1 MLRFASPAIVE
12 RQASP
17 ETPPHLKAADKPA
30 DFKSATQ
37 ALEVDAHRA
46 LIAVW
51 DYASKRRHSRAVSH
65 AFQYFDGRRLYVNI
79 TSVRL
84 ELVERVLRRLE
95 LEDVPAV
102 LAIWR
107 ERDLAVWHTTC
118 GGELTGSV
126 GITGG
131 SVFMAMD
138 WLERNSAR
146 D

>member
-17 ETPPHLKAADKPA
+17 ETPQVLKAVDQPA
-30 DFKSATQ
+30 DFKSVTQ
-37 ALEVDAHRA
+37 SLEVDAHRS
-46 LIAVW
+46 LIAIW
-51 DYASKRRHSRAVSH
+51 DYAAKRRHSRSVCYAL
-65 AFQYFDGRRLYVNI
+65 QYFDGKRLYVNI

-84 ELVERVLRRLE
+84 ELVERILRRLGI
-95 LEDVPAV
+95 EDVPAV
-102 LAIWR
+102 LAVWR

-131 SVFMAMD
+131 SVFAALD
-138 WLERNSAR
+138 WLERNGTR